1 MEKQAKGVL
10 QLVSDFLG
18 GYEEFKMLEE
28 MVKTSGRPLSIT
40 LAQTDGTKYGY
51 KDLLN
56 WIETSANNGFPIRA
70 QAAGRPIG
78 LMLGLNLT
86 LNPFSG
92 HPSYIE
98 ISHLPLNERVEI
110 MRTARI

>member
-1 MEKQAKGVL
+1 MEKTGKGVL

-28 MVKTSGRPLSIT
+28 MVKVSARPLSIT

-51 KDLLN
+51 KDLLS
-56 WIETSANNGFPIRA
+56 WIETSAKKGLPIRA

-86 LNPFSG
+86 LNPFFQA
-92 HPSYIE
+92 I
-98 ISHLPLNERVEI
+98 HL
-110 MRTARI
+110 MKKFRIYLLKKGLK